1 MIFCWTKLVNR
12 LQLKQSKLELAMWKL
27 GVLFAL
33 SGTANVIL
41 TTRPSTALQLAANN
55 QETLT
60 FSVDYK
66 LTSEPIPV
74 DRKQEFLEL
83 FETNEICLSL
93 LSSGGKR
100 KVEEGTLST
109 VFKGYWD
116 DICRKT
122 PSLSQRNSD
131 SRLFLT
137 DTDSK
142 FPGLTLF
149 STVCN
154 GCTLV
159 RDSAGRPK
167 YEFLLLAEKQSV
179 SGAAPVVWLFNKLT
193 GRSKE
198 SENDFLKT
206 SNEVKSSASVVDS
219 GDSVALQ
226 FEVDAKIYVVFP
238 KTLLNILPTSKE
250 KMEEQGSASMR
261 SAIVRDVDNAVAGAV
276 NTFLQQ
282 KSLASDKL

>member
-1 MIFCWTKLVNR
+1 M
-12 LQLKQSKLELAMWKL
+12 QSKLALAMWKL
-27 GVLFAL
+27 RILFTL
-33 SGTANVIL
+33 SFYSSGTANAFVVS
-41 TTRPSTALQLAANN
+41 TQRSSTALHLAAN

-66 LTSEPIPV
+66 MTSEPIPV

-100 KVEEGTLST
+100 KVEEGTLSP
-109 VFKGYWD
+109 VFEGYWD
-116 DICRKT
+116 DICQKT
-122 PSLSQRNSD
+122 PSFSKRSSD

-154 GCTLV
+154 GCNLV
-159 RDSAGRPK
+159 RDTTGRPK

-198 SENDFLKT
+198 SKDDFLKT
-206 SNEVKSSASVVDS
+206 SNEIKSSASIVDS
-219 GDSVALQ
+219 GDSLALQ
-226 FEVDAKIYVVFP
+226 FEVCAKIYVVFP

-276 NTFLQQ
+276 STFLQQ
-282 KSLASDKL
+282 KSMTADKV

>member
-1 MIFCWTKLVNR
+1 
-12 LQLKQSKLELAMWKL
+12 MWKL
-27 GVLFAL
+27 GILFTL
-33 SGTANVIL
+33 SCYSSGTANAFIFS
-41 TTRPSTALQLAANN
+41 TTRPSTALQLAAN

-60 FSVDYK
+60 FSVDYT

-74 DRKQEFLEL
+74 ERKQDFPEF
-83 FETNEICLSL
+83 FKTNEVCLSL

-100 KVEEGTLST
+100 RVEEGTLSP
-109 VFKGYWD
+109 VFEGYWD
-116 DICRKT
+116 DICQKT
-122 PSLSQRNSD
+122 QSLSQRTSD

-154 GCTLV
+154 GCNLV
-159 RDSAGRPK
+159 RDGAGRAK

-198 SENDFLKT
+198 NQDDFLKT
-206 SNEVKSSASVVDS
+206 TNEIKSSASIVDS

-261 SAIVRDVDNAVAGAV
+261 SAIVRDVDNAVAGV
-276 NTFLQQ
+276 VCTFLEQ
-282 KSLASDKL
+282 KSMASDKV